1 MTVRTEF
8 EQCRI
13 LIVDDEPANVT
24 LLVGVLQAAGYRNV
38 RELTDPRQALGAFLD
53 WLPDLVLLD
62 LHMPFV
68 DGLTLMGAMRAEV
81 PESDFVPV
89 LVLTADGSRDTL
101 RRALN
106 RGANDYLTKP
116 LDLEEVLLRVRNLLA
131 IRLAHDALRE
141 SNTDLANSLR
151 ERVRFEDVLVGN
163 RDERVAEMQA
173 TIDAGPSMA
182 FQPII
187 ELATHRPVGFEALA
201 RFDSEKPPGQWFA
214 EASMLGLGAELE
226 LSAVSV
232 AFSQLD
238 VLANDEFM
246 AINVSPAVVL
256 DARFRELI
264 ERQARDRIVVEI
276 GEDQPFDDYD
286 GLAIACEDLR
296 EAGTR
301 IAIDASGSSSSSLQ
315 HLAALEPDIIKIGIG
330 LTRAIDSDPVKRA
343 QAASLLQFAQETNAT
358 VTAVGIESV
367 DELLTLQSLG
377 VQWGQG
383 FLIGQPDSSKSAAG
397 PVYRLS

>member
-1 MTVRTEF
+1 
-8 EQCRI
+8 
-13 LIVDDEPANVT
+13 
-24 LLVGVLQAAGYRNV
+24 
-38 RELTDPRQALGAFLD
+38 
-53 WLPDLVLLD
+53 
-62 LHMPFV
+62 
-68 DGLTLMGAMRAEV
+68 
-81 PESDFVPV
+81 
-89 LVLTADGSRDTL
+89 
-101 RRALN
+101 
-106 RGANDYLTKP
+106 
-116 LDLEEVLLRVRNLLA
+116 
-131 IRLAHDALRE
+131 
-141 SNTDLANSLR
+141 
-151 ERVRFEDVLVGN
+151 
-163 RDERVAEMQA
+163 MQA